1 MSSFELNKVVG
12 AVLLAVLV
20 LVVIGKLGDNL
31 VSTGGGHGG
40 GHGAEEMVASAPAKP
55 KEFEGPQPILGL
67 IASADAAEGEKVFSK
82 CKSCHTSEKG
92 GKNGIGPNLYG
103 VVNHAPGS
111 HEGFGYSDALTGL
124 KDKPWTYANL
134 SAFLT
139 KPRDYA
145 KGTKMTFAGL
155 SKETDRARVI
165 AYLRT
170 LADSPAPLPTQAD
183 IDAEK
188 KAYEDAKA
196 AFEAANKPSAV
207 APKADAHGGAHSA
220 AAPAPAQMAAAEPAK
235 PVAEQIAAG
244 DAEKGKRVFNKCKAC
259 HTVEKGGKNGIGPNL
274 YGVVGATPGSHEG
287 FSYSDALAGLK
298 DKPWTYENLWAF
310 LTKPKDY
317 AKGTKMTFAGLP
329 KESDRANIL
338 AYLRTLADT
347 PVPLK

>member
-31 VSTGGGHGG
+31 VSTGDGHGG
-40 GHGAEEMVASAPAKP
+40 GHGAEEMVASAPTKP
-55 KEFEGPQPILGL
+55 MEFEGPQPILGL
-67 IASADAAEGEKVFSK
+67 IASANVAEGEKVFSK
-82 CKSCHTSEKG
+82 CKSCHTVEKG

-103 VVNHAPGS
+103 VVNNAPGS
-111 HEGFGYSDALTGL
+111 HKGFGYSDALMGL
-124 KDKPWTYANL
+124 KDKSWTYSNL

-165 AYLRT
+165 AFLRT
-170 LADSPAPLPTQAD
+170 LSESPAPLPTQAD

-188 KAYEDAKA
+188 KAFEDAKA
-196 AFEAANKPSAV
+196 AFEAANKPSAE
-207 APKADAHGGAHSA
+207 APKPDAQSSARRA
-220 AAPAPAQMAAAEPAK
+220 AAPGQMAAAEPTK

-244 DAEKGKRVFNKCKAC
+244 DAERGKRVFNKCKSC

-274 YGVVGATPGSHEG
+274 FGIVGGTPGSHEG
-287 FSYSDALAGLK
+287 FSYSNALAGLK

-329 KESDRANIL
+329 KKSDRANII

-347 PVPLK
+347 PAPLK